1 MKEFFKFVINLRIL
15 IPQLN
20 RILNDSLGAY
30 FTNNLQL
37 IFSIYF
43 QFAVL
48 LGVIF
53 IIELAV
59 GIAAIAFRTDL
70 KDFLNMKLQKSM
82 NRRNDEDMMA
92 WKTVQQRM
100 MCCGIDGPRNWYDN
114 NNQTIPASCCRPLYI
129 DSGTK
134 DCAKSEALFIHR
146 YYQVSYL
153 FLTKMAHIRLIT
165 FRGCP

>member
-1 MKEFFKFVINLRIL
+1 MILWNL
-15 IPQLN
+15 
-20 RILNDSLGAY
+20 
-30 FTNNLQL
+30 
-37 IFSIYF
+37 

-82 NRRNDEDMMA
+82 NRRNDDDIMA
-92 WKTVQQRM
+92 WNTVQQRM
-100 MCCGIDGPRNWYDN
+100 MCCGIDGPRNWYDS

-129 DSGTK
+129 DSGSK

-146 YYQVSYL
+146 YYQDGCISKIHDRVANSSS
-153 FLTKMAHIRLIT
+153 ILIGVGIGIA
-165 FRGCP
+165 FVQLLGIALACWLSSAIQRENNN